1 MLVAAKSS
9 STNRLQ
15 AGSYKDLL
23 APMKAMVFAAGRGT
37 RLKPL
42 TDTRPKA
49 LIEVAGQTLLERVL
63 RRLVAAGVTEAIVNL
78 HHFGEQIPLFLKQHD
93 DFGLRRVAYSPE
105 PALLD
110 TGGGLKQAAWFFDD
124 GQPFLVHNVDVL
136 SDIDLGTLLDAHRR
150 TRALTTLAVMPRP
163 TARPLFFDTDGR
175 LVGRRSPG
183 QGDEFVRPPHGAAV
197 PLGFCGIQAISP
209 EIFGQMS
216 EGGAFPIAN
225 CYLRL
230 AGAGAAILAHRVD
243 GARWRDC
250 GRPED
255 LRPL

>member
-1 MLVAAKSS
+1 
-9 STNRLQ
+9 
-15 AGSYKDLL
+15 
-23 APMKAMVFAAGRGT
+23 MKAMVFAAGRGT

-49 LIEVAGQTLLERVL
+49 LVEVAGQTLLERVL

-78 HHFGEQIPLFLKQHD
+78 HHFGEQIPPFLEKHGA
-93 DFGLRRVAYSPE
+93 FGLRRIAYSPE

-136 SDIDLGTLLDAHRR
+136 SDIDLGALLDAHRR
-150 TRALTTLAVMPRP
+150 SQALATLAAKPRP
-163 TARPLFFDTDGR
+163 TARPLFFDAAGR
-175 LVGRRSPG
+175 LIGRRSPSK
-183 QGDEFVRPPHGAAV
+183 GDEFVRPSHGAAV
-197 PLGFCGIQAISP
+197 PLGFCGIHAVSP
-209 EIFGQMS
+209 EIFGLMS
-216 EGGAFPIAN
+216 ETGAFPIAA

-243 GARWRDC
+243 GAQWRDC

>member
-1 MLVAAKSS
+1 
-9 STNRLQ
+9 
-15 AGSYKDLL
+15 
-23 APMKAMVFAAGRGT
+23 MKAMVFAAGRGT

-49 LIEVAGQTLLERVL
+49 LVEVAGQTLLESVL

-78 HHFGEQIPLFLKQHD
+78 HHLGEQIPPFLEKHNG
-93 DFGLRRVAYSPE
+93 FGLRRVAYSAE
-105 PALLD
+105 STLLD

-136 SDIDLGTLLDAHRR
+136 SDVDLDALLAAHRQS
-150 TRALTTLAVMPRP
+150 RALATLAAKVRP
-163 TARPLFFDTDGR
+163 TARPLFFDSDGQ
-175 LVGRRSPG
+175 LVGRRSPSR
-183 QGDEFVRPPHGAAV
+183 GDEFVRPPHGEAM
-197 PLGFCGIQAISP
+197 PLGFCGIHAISP
-209 EIFGQMS
+209 EIFGQIS
-216 EGGAFPIAN
+216 ETGTFPIAG

-243 GARWRDC
+243 DARWRDC

>member
-1 MLVAAKSS
+1 
-9 STNRLQ
+9 
-15 AGSYKDLL
+15 
-23 APMKAMVFAAGRGT
+23 MKAMVFAAGRGT

-63 RRLVAAGVTEAIVNL
+63 RRLVAAGVTEAVINL
-78 HHFGEQIPLFLKQHD
+78 HHLGEQIPPYLEKHAN
-93 DFGLRRVAYSPE
+93 FGMRRVAYSAE
-105 PALLD
+105 PTLLD
-110 TGGGLKQAAWFFDD
+110 TGGGLKQAAWFFGD

-136 SDIDLGTLLDAHRR
+136 SDIDLGALLDAHRQS
-150 TRALTTLAVMPRP
+150 RALATLAAKPRP
-163 TARPLFFDTDGR
+163 TARPLFFDADGQ

-183 QGDEFVRPPHGAAV
+183 KPDEFVRPPHGDVV
-197 PLGFCGIQAISP
+197 PLGFCGIQAVSP

-216 EGGAFPIAN
+216 ETGAFPIAA

-230 AGAGAAILAHRVD
+230 AGAGNAILAHRVD
-243 GARWRDC
+243 SAQWRDC
-250 GRPED
+250 GRPDD

>member
-1 MLVAAKSS
+1 
-9 STNRLQ
+9 
-15 AGSYKDLL
+15 
-23 APMKAMVFAAGRGT
+23 MKAMVFAAGRGT

-49 LIEVAGQTLLERVL
+49 LVEIAGQTLLERVL

-78 HHFGEQIPLFLKQHD
+78 HHLGEQIPPFLEKNAS
-93 DFGLRRVAYSPE
+93 FGLRRVVYSPE

-136 SDIDLGTLLDAHRR
+136 STIDLGALLDAHRQS
-150 TRALTTLAVMPRP
+150 RALATLAVKARP
-163 TARPLFFDTDGR
+163 TARPLFFDADGQ
-175 LVGRRSPG
+175 LVGRRSPS
-183 QGDEFVRPPHGAAV
+183 QGDEFVRQPHGEAV
-197 PLGFCGIQAISP
+197 PLGFCGIQAVSP
-209 EIFGQMS
+209 EIFGQIS
-216 EGGAFPIAN
+216 ETGTFPIAA

-230 AGAGAAILAHRVD
+230 AGTGAAILAHRVD
-243 GARWRDC
+243 GAQWRDC